1 MSTQAP
7 PSAGWLEMSKTGT
20 FLRRWD
26 ELLLWSQLGLKSQ
39 QKTFKNVWQ
48 VELVIGFQ
56 DVDFC
61 GGMSMHLPSRVL
73 VFSPSALSHPSGEVQ
88 CWRRFQSPCFLLKLT
103 PGAVTSP
110 SPQGAQ
116 ETKLGTCVE
125 RSSPKRRCSL
135 FRSSI
140 SWTKRSFQ
148 EVCPGLCQEIG
159 DSIFSRLNRL
169 FQIVLA

>member
-1 MSTQAP
+1 MRWVALVIPTWTEESTKNIQKH
-7 PSAGWLEMSKTGT
+7 SKTSDK
-20 FLRRWD
+20 LNYW
-26 ELLLWSQLGLKSQ
+26 
-39 QKTFKNVWQ
+39 
-48 VELVIGFQ
+48 GFQ
-56 DVDFC
+56 DVDFY
-61 GGMSMHLPSRVL
+61 GGMSMHLPRVL